1 MKFDDLCKVQYIQL
15 SINYVVIKIRLNFK
29 LSIVGMSKLLVL
41 LF

>member
-1 MKFDDLCKVQYIQL
+1 MKFDDLCKAQYFQL
-15 SINYVVIKIRLNFK
+15 PINYVVIKIRLNFK